1 MRTVC
6 FGSGAILGPCFLLKD
21 KEKGPNRRQSL
32 LLDYP
37 FRPSGDVQHSMSSEP
52 PSIPGPAHRSW
63 WDRLGHMLSGE
74 PRNREELLAELRE
87 AQANGL
93 LSGDTYAMVE
103 GALRVAHLSVDDV
116 MVPRAQMVMLALDE
130 DPASIL
136 ATVVESGHSRF
147 PVHGEDKDEILGI
160 LLAKDL
166 LRGCAHG
173 RPADVRALL
182 RPAMMIPES
191 MRLNV
196 LLAEFRRSRNHMA
209 VVVDEYGG
217 VAGLVT
223 IEDVLEEIVGEID
236 DEHDDAVPPKL
247 IVAQADGSWLV
258 DALTPIEDFN
268 AEFGTAF
275 SDEEYDTVGG
285 LVTAEIGHLPD
296 PGETASMG
304 DYAFDVTR
312 ADDRRVL
319 QFRVR
324 KTAAE

>member
-1 MRTVC
+1 
-6 FGSGAILGPCFLLKD
+6 
-21 KEKGPNRRQSL
+21 
-32 LLDYP
+32 
-37 FRPSGDVQHSMSSEP
+37 MSAEP
-52 PSIPGPAHRSW
+52 PSTTGPAHRSL
-63 WDRLGHMLSGE
+63 WDRLGHMLAGE
-74 PRNREELLAELRE
+74 PRNPEELLDELRD
-87 AQANGL
+87 AQSNGL
-93 LSGDTYAMVE
+93 LTGETFAMIE
-103 GALRVAHLSVDDV
+103 GAIRVTEMVVGDV
-116 MVPRAQMVMLALDE
+116 MVPRAQMVMLDIDDDL
-130 DPASIL
+130 PTIL
-136 ATVVESGHSRF
+136 ATVIESGHSRF

-166 LRGCAHG
+166 LRRGDNGASLDL
-173 RPADVRALL
+173 RTLL
-182 RPAMMIPES
+182 RHAVMIPES

-196 LLAEFRRSRNHMA
+196 LLADLRRSRNHMA

-258 DALTPIEDFN
+258 DALAPIEDFN
-268 AEFGTAF
+268 EQFGTAF

-285 LVTAEIGHLPD
+285 LVTAEFGHLPD
-296 PGETASMG
+296 PGESASLG
-304 DYAFDVTR
+304 DYTFDVTQ

-324 KTAAE
+324 RGASAAA

>member
-1 MRTVC
+1 MNDDP
-6 FGSGAILGPCFLLKD
+6 GST
-21 KEKGPNRRQSL
+21 S
-32 LLDYP
+32 
-37 FRPSGDVQHSMSSEP
+37 
-52 PSIPGPAHRSW
+52 GPAHRTW
-63 WDRLGHMLSGE
+63 WDRLGHLFSGE
-74 PRNREELLAELRE
+74 PRNRGELLDELRS
-87 AQANGL
+87 AQTNGL
-93 LSGDTYAMVE
+93 LSADTLTMVE
-103 GALRVAHLSVDDV
+103 GAIKVTELSVDDV
-116 MVPRAQMVMLALDE
+116 MVPRAQIVMLAVESPLPDL
-130 DPASIL
+130 L
-136 ATVVESGHSRF
+136 AVVVESGHSRF

-166 LRGCAHG
+166 LKRGDNGAL
-173 RPADVRALL
+173 DLRALL
-182 RPAMMIPES
+182 RHAVMIPES

-236 DEHDDAVPPKL
+236 DEHDEAVPPQL
-247 IVAQADGSWLV
+247 VVAQPDGSWLV

-268 AEFGTAF
+268 EQFDTAF

-296 PGETASMG
+296 PGETATLG
-304 DYAFDVTR
+304 DYSFDVTR

-324 KTAAE
+324 KGAAA

>member
-1 MRTVC
+1 
-6 FGSGAILGPCFLLKD
+6 
-21 KEKGPNRRQSL
+21 
-32 LLDYP
+32 
-37 FRPSGDVQHSMSSEP
+37 
-52 PSIPGPAHRSW
+52 
-63 WDRLGHMLSGE
+63 MLSGE
-74 PRNREELLAELRE
+74 PRSPEELLAELRE
-87 AQANGL
+87 AQSNGL
-93 LSGDTYAMVE
+93 LTGETYAMIE
-103 GALRVAHLSVDDV
+103 GAIRVTEMVVGDV
-116 MVPRAQMVMLALDE
+116 MVPRAQMVTIDVDDDL
-130 DPASIL
+130 PTIL
-136 ATVVESGHSRF
+136 EIVIESGHSRF

-166 LRGCAHG
+166 LRRNQDGAL
-173 RPADVRALL
+173 DLRALL
-182 RPAMMIPES
+182 RHAVMIPES

-236 DEHDDAVPPKL
+236 DEHDDAIPPKMM
-247 IVAQADGSWLV
+247 IAQADGSWLV

-268 AEFGTAF
+268 GQFGT
-275 SDEEYDTVGG
+275 SLPDEEYDTIGG

-296 PGETASMG
+296 PGETASLG
-304 DYAFDVTR
+304 DHAFDVTR

-324 KTAAE
+324 KGTAA

>member
-1 MRTVC
+1 
-6 FGSGAILGPCFLLKD
+6 
-21 KEKGPNRRQSL
+21 
-32 LLDYP
+32 
-37 FRPSGDVQHSMSSEP
+37 MSAEP
-52 PSIPGPAHRSW
+52 PSTNGPAHRSL
-63 WDRLGHMLSGE
+63 WDRLGHLLAGE
-74 PRNREELLAELRE
+74 PRSPEELLEELRD
-87 AQANGL
+87 AQTNGL
-93 LSGDTYAMVE
+93 LTGETYAMIE
-103 GALRVAHLSVDDV
+103 GAIRVTEMVVGDV
-116 MVPRAQMVMLALDE
+116 MVPRAQMVMLDVDDDLSKILD
-130 DPASIL
+130 
-136 ATVVESGHSRF
+136 TVIESGHSRF

-166 LRGCAHG
+166 LRRDEAGTL
-173 RPADVRALL
+173 DMRALL
-182 RPAMMIPES
+182 RHAVMIPES

-236 DEHDDAVPPKL
+236 DEHDDAAPPKL
-247 IVAQADGSWLV
+247 IVAQSDGSALV

-268 AEFGTAF
+268 EHFQTGF
-275 SDEEYDTVGG
+275 SDEEYDTIGG

-296 PGETASMG
+296 PGETAALG
-304 DYAFDVTR
+304 EYAFDVTR

-324 KTAAE
+324 RQEAA

>member
-1 MRTVC
+1 
-6 FGSGAILGPCFLLKD
+6 
-21 KEKGPNRRQSL
+21 
-32 LLDYP
+32 
-37 FRPSGDVQHSMSSEP
+37 
-52 PSIPGPAHRSW
+52 
-63 WDRLGHMLSGE
+63 MLSGE
-74 PRNREELLAELRE
+74 PRSPEDLLAELRE
-87 AQANGL
+87 AQSNGL
-93 LSGDTYAMVE
+93 LTSETFAMIE
-103 GALRVAHLSVDDV
+103 GAIRVTEMVVGDV
-116 MVPRAQMVMLALDE
+116 MVPRAQMVTLDI
-130 DPASIL
+130 DDDLPAIL
-136 ATVVESGHSRF
+136 ETVTESGHSRF

-166 LRGCAHG
+166 LKRGDNGALDPG
-173 RPADVRALL
+173 SSPGQALRALL
-182 RPAMMIPES
+182 RHAVMIPES

-236 DEHDDAVPPKL
+236 DEHDEAVPPQL
-247 IVAQADGSWLV
+247 VVAQPDGSWLV

-268 AEFGTAF
+268 EQFDTAF

-296 PGETASMG
+296 PGETATLG
-304 DYAFDVTR
+304 DYSFDVTR

-324 KTAAE
+324 KSAAA

>member
-1 MRTVC
+1 M
-6 FGSGAILGPCFLLKD
+6 
-21 KEKGPNRRQSL
+21 
-32 LLDYP
+32 
-37 FRPSGDVQHSMSSEP
+37 
-52 PSIPGPAHRSW
+52 
-63 WDRLGHMLSGE
+63 
-74 PRNREELLAELRE
+74 ELRE
-87 AQANGL
+87 AQSNGL
-93 LSGDTYAMVE
+93 LTSETYAMIE
-103 GALRVAHLSVDDV
+103 GAIRVTEMVVGDV
-116 MVPRAQMVMLALDE
+116 MVPRAQMVTLDI
-130 DPASIL
+130 DDDLPTIL
-136 ATVVESGHSRF
+136 DAVIESGHSRF

-166 LRGCAHG
+166 LRRGQDG
-173 RPADVRALL
+173 SLDLRGLL
-182 RPAMMIPES
+182 RHAVIIPES

-236 DEHDDAVPPKL
+236 DEHDDAAPPRL
-247 IVAQADGSWLV
+247 IQAQSDGTWLI

-268 AEFGTAF
+268 EQFKTSF

-285 LVTAEIGHLPD
+285 LVTAAIGHLPD
-296 PGETASMG
+296 PGESASLG
-304 DYAFDVTR
+304 DYAFDVTQ

-324 KTAAE
+324 KGTAA

>member
-1 MRTVC
+1 
-6 FGSGAILGPCFLLKD
+6 
-21 KEKGPNRRQSL
+21 
-32 LLDYP
+32 
-37 FRPSGDVQHSMSSEP
+37 MSAEP
-52 PSIPGPAHRSW
+52 PSTTGPAHRSL
-63 WDRLGHMLSGE
+63 WDRLGHLLSGE
-74 PRNREELLAELRE
+74 PRNPEELLAELRE
-87 AQANGL
+87 AQGNGL
-93 LSGDTYAMVE
+93 LTSETFAMIE
-103 GALRVAHLSVDDV
+103 GSIRVTEMVVGDV
-116 MVPRAQMVMLALDE
+116 MVPRAQMVTIDIDDDLPAILD
-130 DPASIL
+130 
-136 ATVVESGHSRF
+136 TVIESGHSRF
-147 PVHGEDKDEILGI
+147 PVHGEDKDEVLGI

-166 LRGCAHG
+166 LRRGQDGAL
-173 RPADVRALL
+173 DLRALL
-182 RPAMMIPES
+182 RRAVMIPES

-247 IVAQADGSWLV
+247 IVAQPDGNWLV

-268 AEFGTAF
+268 EEFGTVF
-275 SDEEYDTVGG
+275 PDEEYDTVGG

-296 PGETASMG
+296 PGETATLG

-324 KTAAE
+324 KVAAE

>member
-1 MRTVC
+1 
-6 FGSGAILGPCFLLKD
+6 
-21 KEKGPNRRQSL
+21 
-32 LLDYP
+32 
-37 FRPSGDVQHSMSSEP
+37 
-52 PSIPGPAHRSW
+52 
-63 WDRLGHMLSGE
+63 
-74 PRNREELLAELRE
+74 
-87 AQANGL
+87 
-93 LSGDTYAMVE
+93 
-103 GALRVAHLSVDDV
+103 
-116 MVPRAQMVMLALDE
+116 
-130 DPASIL
+130 
-136 ATVVESGHSRF
+136 
-147 PVHGEDKDEILGI
+147 VHGEDKDEILGI

-166 LRGCAHG
+166 LKRGDNGALDPG
-173 RPADVRALL
+173 SSPGQALRALL
-182 RPAMMIPES
+182 RHAVMIPES

-236 DEHDDAVPPKL
+236 DEHDEAVPPQL
-247 IVAQADGSWLV
+247 VVAQPDGSWLV

-268 AEFGTAF
+268 EQFDTAF

-296 PGETASMG
+296 PGETATLG
-304 DYAFDVTR
+304 DYSFDVTR

-324 KTAAE
+324 KSAAA

>member
-1 MRTVC
+1 
-6 FGSGAILGPCFLLKD
+6 
-21 KEKGPNRRQSL
+21 
-32 LLDYP
+32 
-37 FRPSGDVQHSMSSEP
+37 
-52 PSIPGPAHRSW
+52 
-63 WDRLGHMLSGE
+63 
-74 PRNREELLAELRE
+74 
-87 AQANGL
+87 
-93 LSGDTYAMVE
+93 
-103 GALRVAHLSVDDV
+103 
-116 MVPRAQMVMLALDE
+116 MVPRAQMVMLDIDDDLPKILD
-130 DPASIL
+130 
-136 ATVVESGHSRF
+136 TVVESGHSRF

-166 LRGCAHG
+166 LRRDQAGAV
-173 RPADVRALL
+173 DVRALL
-182 RPAMMIPES
+182 RRAVMIPES

-247 IVAQADGSWLV
+247 IVAQPDGSALV
-258 DALTPIEDFN
+258 DALTSIEDFN
-268 AEFGTAF
+268 EHFRTAF
-275 SDEEYDTVGG
+275 SDEEYDTIGG

-296 PGETASMG
+296 PGESAVLG

-312 ADDRRVL
+312 ADDRRIL

-324 KTAAE
+324 NRSAA

>member
-1 MRTVC
+1 
-6 FGSGAILGPCFLLKD
+6 
-21 KEKGPNRRQSL
+21 
-32 LLDYP
+32 
-37 FRPSGDVQHSMSSEP
+37 MSAEP
-52 PSIPGPAHRSW
+52 PSTTGPAHRSL
-63 WDRLGHMLSGE
+63 WDRLGHMLAGE
-74 PRNREELLAELRE
+74 PRNPEELLAELRE
-87 AQANGL
+87 AQTNGL
-93 LSGDTYAMVE
+93 LTGETYAMIE
-103 GALRVAHLSVDDV
+103 GAMRVTEMVVGDV
-116 MVPRAQMVMLALDE
+116 MVPRAQMVMLDV
-130 DPASIL
+130 DDDL
-136 ATVVESGHSRF
+136 ATILDTVIGSGHSRF

-166 LRGCAHG
+166 LRRKQDGSLNL
-173 RPADVRALL
+173 RALL
-182 RPAMMIPES
+182 RHAVMIPES

-247 IVAQADGSWLV
+247 VVAQADGSWLV

-268 AEFGTAF
+268 EQFGTAF

-285 LVTAEIGHLPD
+285 LITAAIGHLPD
-296 PGETASMG
+296 PGESAALG

-324 KTAAE
+324 KHEAA

>member
-1 MRTVC
+1 
-6 FGSGAILGPCFLLKD
+6 
-21 KEKGPNRRQSL
+21 
-32 LLDYP
+32 
-37 FRPSGDVQHSMSSEP
+37 MSAEP
-52 PSIPGPAHRSW
+52 PSTNGPAHRSL
-63 WDRLGHMLSGE
+63 WDRLGHLLAGE
-74 PRNREELLAELRE
+74 PRNPEELLEELRD
-87 AQANGL
+87 AQTNGL
-93 LSGDTYAMVE
+93 LTGETYAMIE
-103 GALRVAHLSVDDV
+103 GAIRVTEMVVGDV
-116 MVPRAQMVMLALDE
+116 MVPRAQMVMIDVDDDLSKILD
-130 DPASIL
+130 
-136 ATVVESGHSRF
+136 TVIESGHSRF

-166 LRGCAHG
+166 LRRDEAGTL
-173 RPADVRALL
+173 DMRALL
-182 RPAMMIPES
+182 RHAVMIPES

-236 DEHDDAVPPKL
+236 DEHDDAAPPKL
-247 IVAQADGSWLV
+247 IVAQPDGSALV

-268 AEFGTAF
+268 EHFQTGF
-275 SDEEYDTVGG
+275 SDEEYDTIGG

-296 PGETASMG
+296 PGESAALG
-304 DYAFDVTR
+304 EYAFDVTR

-324 KTAAE
+324 RQEAA